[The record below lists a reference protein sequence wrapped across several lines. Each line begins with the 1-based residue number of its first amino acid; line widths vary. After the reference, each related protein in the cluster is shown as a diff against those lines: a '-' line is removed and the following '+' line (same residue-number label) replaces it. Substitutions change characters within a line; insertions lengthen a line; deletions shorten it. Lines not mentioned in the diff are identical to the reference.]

1 MHKSLTTKQCKMIK
15 DAKYSNDTNNNSSQ
29 ISVFYTKIQKL
40 KHHSSHRITQFNP
53 MHTEL
58 EEAQQ
63 RLANSNTK
71 RHAEA
76 QTLTHNHV
84 KQKFIQAQNRHCKM
98 NRKNKQEKK
107 NLGKCKLKWRNFTC
121 MC

>member
-53 MHTEL
+53 MHTEHL
-58 EEAQQ
+58 VGAC
-63 RLANSNTK
+63 LSMKIKGMGAMW
-71 RHAEA
+71 HAP
-76 QTLTHNHV
+76 LS
-84 KQKFIQAQNRHCKM
+84 QNAP
-98 NRKNKQEKK
+98 
-107 NLGKCKLKWRNFTC
+107 
-121 MC
+121 

>member
-1 MHKSLTTKQCKMIK
+1 MIK